1 MGDCCNHEHQVSQE
15 KNVLWAVLFIN
26 FILFFI
32 QVTTGII
39 AHSTSLIA
47 DSADMLGDA
56 IAYGISLYAATRR
69 QRWLAKAALIKGCI
83 IGFFGIAVLFEAV
96 FKIAF
101 TDVVPHACIIS
112 IFSALGLIA
121 NSTCFYLLTRH
132 RA

>member
-15 KNVLWAVLFIN
+15 KNVLWTVLFIN
-26 FILFFI
+26 VIMFFM

-69 QRWLAKAALIKGCI
+69 QRWLAKAALIKGSI
-83 IGFFGIAVLFEAV
+83 IAFFGLAVLFEAG
-96 FKIAF
+96 FKVAF
-101 TDVVPHACIIS
+101 TDVIPHAGIMA
-112 IFSALGLIA
+112 IFSGLGLVA
-121 NSTCFYLLTRH
+121 NSTCF
-132 RA
+132 